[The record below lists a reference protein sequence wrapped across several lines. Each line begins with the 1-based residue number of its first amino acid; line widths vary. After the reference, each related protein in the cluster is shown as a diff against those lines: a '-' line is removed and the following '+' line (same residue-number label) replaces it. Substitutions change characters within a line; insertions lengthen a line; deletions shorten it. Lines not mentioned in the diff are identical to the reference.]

1 MSYCFTDDWGCPY
14 YVPETG
20 ACLLEDAELECDDYA
35 AFIEE
40 EEEYM
45 GMVDMFA
52 LNPQPPLQG
61 AKAPRGKL
69 QRIKALKKIF

>member
-20 ACLLEDAELECDDYA
+20 ECLLEDSNLECDAYA

-40 EEEYM
+40 QDEIM
-45 GMVDMFA
+45 GMVDMLA
-52 LNPQPPLQG
+52 LNP
-61 AKAPRGKL
+61 
-69 QRIKALKKIF
+69 